1 MPDLPSGAQGLSGTT
16 VLGSQA
22 VAVSG
27 NNLGTINTG
36 VIVNIHG
43 DAIEKNV
50 GVARAIL
57 AASLLAPPLDAQRK
71 DSIARYYK
79 GIATVLTGAARALR
93 QGRVPH
99 GKCGEM
105 LSYAHQLPAT
115 IGDVIGLE
123 QATALSQKLMES
135 YQVESFGDQFM
146 HLPPTEREAK
156 FGALDAA
163 AGYFRAAARS
173 LQVRR

>member
-36 VIVNIHG
+36 IIVNIHG
-43 DAIEKNV
+43 DDIEKTL
-50 GVARAIL
+50 GVARAVA
-57 AASLLAPPLDAQRK
+57 AASLLAPPIEQERK
-71 DSIARYYK
+71 GAVSRYYED
-79 GIATVLTGAARALR
+79 IAIVLTEAAQALR
-93 QGRVPH
+93 QGSVPH
-99 GKCGEM
+99 GKCGEL
-105 LSYAHQLPAT
+105 LSFAHQLPAT
-115 IGDVIGLE
+115 IGDVIGFE
-123 QATALSQKLMES
+123 QASALAQKLLEC
-135 YQVESFGDQFM
+135 YQVESFGRQFM

-156 FGALDAA
+156 FGALDEA